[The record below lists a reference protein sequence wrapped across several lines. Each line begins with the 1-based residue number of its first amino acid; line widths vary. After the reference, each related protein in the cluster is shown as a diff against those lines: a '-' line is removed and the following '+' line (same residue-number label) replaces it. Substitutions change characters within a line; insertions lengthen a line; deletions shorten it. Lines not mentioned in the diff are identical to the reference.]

1 LISLA
6 NFNIGFIYQ
15 DENLA
20 WLKWYITFKH
30 YSKEEIEQCQN
41 FKIFIVTI
49 LKVLIQGHQDKQQ
62 PSSNKLFTYK
72 YQLIPSFP

>member
-20 WLKWYITFKH
+20 WLKW